1 MEGTIDDKD
10 PVIVDRGVNEFAGE
24 GVYVLTWHDLLYIKR
39 VQMKDEDH
47 FWLISDNKKNKD
59 IEARIDDVTID
70 AKVLLV
76 WNARKL

>member
-1 MEGTIDDKD
+1 
-10 PVIVDRGVNEFAGE
+10 
-24 GVYVLTWHDLLYIKR
+24 
-39 VQMKDEDH
+39 MKDEDH

-59 IEARIDDVTID
+59 IEARIDDVTIH